1 MASNQG
7 ANHSAILIAVGWGFS
22 RLKKMRANMISEP
35 FAIGD
40 SLIHRLDPRIR
51 VVLSVLY
58 TFVIALAYQFVV
70 LTAALILSSALIA
83 IARLSIKAVF
93 KRMVMVNALILLLW
107 LVLPFTFNGNVLTR
121 IGPFAIYHPGVVL
134 AAQITLKSNA
144 ILFAFIALIAT
155 MSLATL
161 GHALHRLG
169 VPGKM
174 VHLLLMTYRYL
185 FVIEVEYLRLM
196 RAAKI
201 RGFRPGTNV
210 NTYRTYSYVIGML
223 FVRAA
228 ERAERVYQAMLC
240 RGFNGKFYSLQEFQT
255 TAASWIFSIIMA
267 IFIMAMIFMEVSNDR
282 IF

>member
-1 MASNQG
+1 
-7 ANHSAILIAVGWGFS
+7 
-22 RLKKMRANMISEP
+22 MISEP

-51 VVLSVLY
+51 AGLTVLY
-58 TFVIALAYQFVV
+58 SFVVALAYQFSV
-70 LTAALILSSALIA
+70 LIGALILSSILIV
-83 IARLSIKAVF
+83 ISRVNIREVLR
-93 KRMVMVNALILLLW
+93 RMVIVNALILLLW
-107 LVLPFTFNGNVLTR
+107 LVLPFTFNGEVLTR
-121 IGPFAIYHPGVVL
+121 IGSFAIYRPGVVL

-144 ILFAFIALIAT
+144 IVLAFIALIAT

-169 VPGKM
+169 VPEKI
-174 VHLLLMTYRYL
+174 VHLLLMTYRYI
-185 FVIEVEYLRLM
+185 FVIEQEYLRLM

-201 RGFRPGTNV
+201 RGFRPGTNA

-228 ERAERVYQAMLC
+228 ARAERVQQAMLC

-255 TAASWIFSIIMA
+255 TAASWIFSILMA
-267 IFIMAMIFMEVSNDR
+267 ICIIALIVMEVSKGKAC
-282 IF
+282 